1 MKPLY
6 AILTVFAISIAIHSS
21 ISYFNHLEN
30 KRVVDKID
38 KVGESDAY
46 LIGYR
51 QGYHVATEDLA
62 YLNSTTEHP

>member
-30 KRVVDKID
+30 KKMVDKLD
-38 KVGESDAY
+38 LVGESDAY

-51 QGYHVATEDLA
+51 EGYHVATKDLA
-62 YLNSTTEHP
+62 YLNSTPE

>member
-30 KRVVDKID
+30 KRLVDELD

-62 YLNSTTEHP
+62 EISATKEVH

>member
-30 KRVVDKID
+30 KRLVDELD